1 VNIFV
6 SIASY
11 RDPVLWET
19 VADCMRQ
26 AADPKP
32 ITIAVVDQS
41 DAAVAPADL
50 PFGDQVRYI
59 HLDHRYSRGPCWA
72 RSLALTLYGGEQHVL
87 QIDSHTVF
95 DAGWDVKLVDELA
108 QLKRLSAKPVIS
120 TYPCPFERGP
130 DGPIK
135 RPSPGHALVLQPRR
149 DAAMSDDN
157 PGFGFEAN
165 PVKTTLPLAGYHLGG
180 GCIFSYGRFF
190 LEVPYDPA
198 VYFQGEEQSLAVR
211 AWTRGWD
218 IFHLPDVPI
227 YHLYAAS
234 GERAVHWNADDDAQR
249 QLRWWQLDQ
258 ASKARLRALLYE
270 GAPLGV
276 FGLGQT
282 RTLQDFSDFSGIDYR
297 TRTITRRPAL
307 APLVGTG
314 SQI

>member
-1 VNIFV
+1 MNIFV

-26 AADPKP
+26 AADPKSV
-32 ITIAVVDQS
+32 TIAVVDQS
-41 DAAVAPADL
+41 DVAVAPADL

-59 HLDHRYSRGPCWA
+59 HLDYRYSRGPCWA

-130 DGPIK
+130 DGPVK

-149 DAAMSDDN
+149 DSVMSDDN

-165 PVKTTLPLAGYHLGG
+165 PVKNHAAAGGLPPGRGLHL
-180 GCIFSYGRFF
+180 F
-190 LEVPYDPA
+190 
-198 VYFQGEEQSLAVR
+198 VR
-211 AWTRGWD
+211 A
-218 IFHLPDVPI
+218 L
-227 YHLYAAS
+227 
-234 GERAVHWNADDDAQR
+234 
-249 QLRWWQLDQ
+249 
-258 ASKARLRALLYE
+258 
-270 GAPLGV
+270 
-276 FGLGQT
+276 
-282 RTLQDFSDFSGIDYR
+282 FS
-297 TRTITRRPAL
+297 
-307 APLVGTG
+307 
-314 SQI
+314 